1 MTSTDETVDHFLR
14 ETLHSTLQDLDG
26 NNQDTTTTDSV
37 VTDPLCFPGLCAKDV
52 VWEDT
57 RRFSKLFH
65 SQMTEKGLKVGSLL
79 TVSVPDTSLFK
90 AFFLGVALK
99 KPLVQT
105 ILFVTM
111 SDDRVNI
118 KLDGFSVPIIWTTHH
133 MFSEFLE
140 ATQHRMKTCEVQQW
154 SYTPFLDKDMKLFV
168 SVDQELQR
176 FELNLETKKRST
188 TKPVAKLPF
197 GLSVQAPRK
206 RKPQAPTCRVGN
218 GVPKK
223 PRTTRD
229 APLPDCQNQSP
240 LLIQCEEPDD
250 DDDCVAKTESDSDGE
265 SDNSHNED
273 LEANP
278 NIDVDVGDVEPISEV
293 MEQEMNAAKEVA
305 KEIEESD
312 KTVQELVAE
321 VETGT
326 KPEKSAFSKFLGLGS
341 MSFAPT
347 ARAKCRSCGQ
357 VIPKGVVRFEWFW
370 NKLRPNAWVH
380 SHCLMQIAHASGMR
394 QETLNSLENLASISA
409 GSCADTNA
417 DDPLRLE
424 AARVLSMF

>member
-1 MTSTDETVDHFLR
+1 MKSTDETVDHFLR
-14 ETLHSTLQDLDG
+14 ETLHSTLQDLGG
-26 NNQDTTTTDSV
+26 NNQDATTTDPV

-57 RRFSKLFH
+57 CRFSKLFH
-65 SQMTEKGLKVGSLL
+65 SQVSEKGVKVGSLL

-105 ILFVTM
+105 ILFVSM

-118 KLDGFSVPIIWTTHH
+118 KVDGFSVPIIWTTHH

-140 ATQHRMKTCEVQQW
+140 ATQHRMKACEVQQW
-154 SYTPFLDKDMKLFV
+154 LYTPTLDKDLKLFV
-168 SVDQELQR
+168 SLDQELQK
-176 FELNLETKKRST
+176 FELNLETKKGST
-188 TKPVAKLPF
+188 KKPVAKLPF
-197 GLSVQAPRK
+197 GLSAQAPRK
-206 RKPQAPTCRVGN
+206 RKPQVPTCKVVP

-223 PRTTRD
+223 PRTTHD
-229 APLPDCQNQSP
+229 APLLDCQSQNP
-240 LLIQCEEPDD
+240 LLIQCEESD

-265 SDNSHNED
+265 SDNSHDEQA
-273 LEANP
+273 ETNP
-278 NIDVDVGDVEPISEV
+278 NIDDVDVGDIEPISEV
-293 MEQEMNAAKEVA
+293 MEQEMKAAKTVA
-305 KEIEESD
+305 KEIEECD
-312 KTVQELVAE
+312 QTIQELTTE
-321 VETGT
+321 IETG
-326 KPEKSAFSKFLGLGS
+326 KPLKTAFSTKLGLGS

-347 ARAKCRSCGQ
+347 ARAKCRSCNE
-357 VIPKGVVRFEWFW
+357 VIPKGAVRFEWFW
-370 NKLRPNAWVH
+370 NKLRPNSWVH
-380 SHCLMQIAHASGMR
+380 SHCLMQIAIASGLR